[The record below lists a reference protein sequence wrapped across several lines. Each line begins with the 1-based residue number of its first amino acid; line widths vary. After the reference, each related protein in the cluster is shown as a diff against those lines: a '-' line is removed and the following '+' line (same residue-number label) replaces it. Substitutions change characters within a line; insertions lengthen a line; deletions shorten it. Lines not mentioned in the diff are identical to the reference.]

1 MIGNKSRWAWF
12 SAVLLL
18 GALALVGCG
27 KRQPIGPDRQGRM
40 VYVDTAS
47 GEALAMDIAGEF
59 PAIHPRTGKRTL
71 MPALYCPKCGK
82 WHPVPP
88 PDQINRTARAAQ
100 CPKTG
105 EPLTPDG
112 PWPGEDANVRPSP

>member
-1 MIGNKSRWAWF
+1 MIGKQVPGGHGF
-12 SAVLLL
+12 PLFFYLESARAGWV
-18 GALALVGCG
+18 
-27 KRQPIGPDRQGRM
+27 RQAAADRSDRQGRM

-47 GEALAMDIAGEF
+47 GGALAMDIAGEF

-112 PWPGEDANVRPSP
+112 PWPGEDANVPPP